1 MKKLTGKIKDK
12 LVSGWSFYDS
22 MAKSTFVDKI
32 EFELGEMENMFGL
45 IVLGSFIGLPSPPM
59 NLTLD
64 LMPEMEKHFILM
76 LNKVDTAESP
86 MSDLLSAFDVI

>member
-1 MKKLTGKIKDK
+1 MKKFTDKIKDK
-12 LVSGWSFYDS
+12 LQKGWNYYDS
-22 MAKSTFVDKI
+22 MAKSTMVEKI
-32 EFELGEMENMFGL
+32 EYELGEMENMFGL

-64 LMPEMEKHFILM
+64 LLPEMEKHFILM

-86 MSDLLSAFDVI
+86 MSDLLSTFDVI

>member
-1 MKKLTGKIKDK
+1 MKKFTDKIKDK
-12 LVSGWSFYDS
+12 LQKGWNYYDS
-22 MAKSTFVDKI
+22 MAKSTMVEKI
-32 EFELGEMENMFGL
+32 EYELGEMENMFGL

-64 LMPEMEKHFILM
+64 LLPEMEEHFILM

-86 MSDLLSAFDVI
+86 MSDLLSTFDVI

>member
-1 MKKLTGKIKDK
+1 MKKFTRKIKDK
-12 LVSGWSFYDS
+12 LVKGWNYYDA
-22 MAKSTFVDKI
+22 MARSTMVDKI
-32 EFELGEMENMFGL
+32 EYELGEMENMFGL

-64 LMPEMEKHFILM
+64 LLPEMEKHFVLM

>member
-1 MKKLTGKIKDK
+1 MKKFAGEIKNK
-12 LVSGWSFYDS
+12 LIKGWNYYDS
-22 MAKSTFVDKI
+22 MAKSTMVDKI
-32 EFELGEMENMFGL
+32 EYELGEMENMFGL

-64 LMPEMEKHFILM
+64 LLPEMEKHFLLM

-86 MSDLLSAFDVI
+86 LSDLLSAFDVI

>member
-1 MKKLTGKIKDK
+1 MKKILGKIKTRLK
-12 LVSGWSFYDS
+12 NGLNYYDA
-22 MAKSTFVDKI
+22 MAKSTMVDKI

-59 NLTLD
+59 HITLD
-64 LMPEMEKHFILM
+64 VLPEMENHFVMM
-76 LNKVDTAESP
+76 LNRVDTAESP